1 MTALTRTWTRL
12 LFAIK
17 RPFLRRRL
25 AVPSI
30 EVVDDTLLVVLP
42 GVHNPSV
49 FRSGALLAHN
59 LADLVAKYGGPRRK
73 TALDMGTGSGI
84 GAVFAT
90 RLGYDVIGV
99 DINPE
104 AVRCARA
111 NAALNGVADRC
122 KIRHGDLF
130 EPVAGERFDLVL
142 FNPPFFRGKPRDPSD
157 AAWRS
162 ADVPERFAVGLP
174 AALEPHGVA
183 LIVLSTDGDQS
194 GILQALRRH
203 NLSFN
208 AALQHDFG
216 NEVMTIYVVRSI
228 GSSGQSP

>member
-12 LFAIK
+12 WFAIK

-25 AVPSI
+25 AVPSV
-30 EVVDDTLLVVLP
+30 EMVDDAFLVVLP

-49 FRSGALLAHN
+49 FRSGALLARN
-59 LADLVAKYGGPRRK
+59 LADLVVTHTRPTQK

-84 GAVFAT
+84 GAVFAA

-122 KIRHGDLF
+122 EIRHGNLF

-142 FNPPFFRGKPRDPSD
+142 FNPPFFRGKPKDPSD

-162 ADVPERFAVGLP
+162 TDVPERFAIGLP
-174 AALEPHGVA
+174 AALAPEGMA
-183 LIVLSTDGDQS
+183 LVVSSSDGDQH
-194 GILQALRRH
+194 GILKALRQH
-203 NLSFN
+203 NLLVN
-208 AALQHDFG
+208 AALRHDFG
-216 NEVMTIYVVRSI
+216 NEIMTIYSVRKPSSS
-228 GSSGQSP
+228 GSSP